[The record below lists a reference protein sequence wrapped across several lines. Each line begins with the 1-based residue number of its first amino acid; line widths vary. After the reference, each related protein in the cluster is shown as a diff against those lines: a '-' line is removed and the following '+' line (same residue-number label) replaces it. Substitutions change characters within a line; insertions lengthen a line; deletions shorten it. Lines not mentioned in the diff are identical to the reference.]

1 MSGAPEDRDRAERLL
16 TLATLGLPPRRAEW
30 RAAMR
35 AELAALD
42 DPDARW
48 RFARSAARAA
58 FARGLGLGLAFALGT
73 GAVVAAL
80 TLTASR
86 LQLQAGGPGVLS
98 VTVPVPAILLFV
110 VAFVTART
118 ARSARFGLQTG
129 ALALAGAF
137 IAVSTVVALEGLVWM
152 NRHGVFVLDGDP
164 PRHAVGTTEV
174 ILDLFT
180 TGMWLGHLI
189 FWLPGLFIGAALGS
203 STRANR
209 SA

>member
-1 MSGAPEDRDRAERLL
+1 MS
-16 TLATLGLPPRRAEW
+16 
-30 RAAMR
+30 
-35 AELAALD
+35 
-42 DPDARW
+42 
-48 RFARSAARAA
+48 S
-58 FARGLGLGLAFALGT
+58 
-73 GAVVAAL
+73 
-80 TLTASR
+80 
-86 LQLQAGGPGVLS
+86 S

-110 VAFVTART
+110 VALVTART

-189 FWLPGLFIGAALGS
+189 FWLPWLFIGAALGS